1 MMDLEG
7 AKCGLN
13 KVYGGKRLKTSEK
26 RFKMEL
32 KFVYR
37 LQRRLAMIM
46 NSYG

>member
-1 MMDLEG
+1 MMNLEG

-13 KVYGGKRLKTSEK
+13 KVYGGKRLKTTEK
-26 RFKMEL
+26 RFKLEL

-37 LQRRLAMIM
+37 LKRRLVMIM